1 MKKLFSL
8 LLVTLL
14 ALSFAACAP
23 VKKDEKIRVKCPAC
37 GYEFDA
43 PVRSMESP

>member
-1 MKKLFSL
+1 MKKLFSM

-23 VKKDEKIRVKCPAC
+23 VKKEKVRVKCPAC
-37 GYEFDA
+37 GYEFEA
-43 PVRSMESP
+43 PIEPGK

>member
-1 MKKLFSL
+1 MKKLFSM

-23 VKKDEKIRVKCPAC
+23 MKKEEKMRVKCPAC
-37 GYEFDA
+37 GYEFEV
-43 PVRSMESP
+43 PVTP